1 MAKNEEKDVKTS
13 SKKETKKKNTLKSNE
28 VKKVAKVTKKETISK
43 KKSNIEKKEKTKI
56 SDTTSSKKTSSTHRK
71 IKPTA
76 KPMLAEY
83 YDLPYRYNQTI
94 VKQDLFWLFIIL
106 LKIILSKLKLMILQ
120 IVGILEL
127 GEPNCDYVIELGR
140 KYNDFANGDYIYIN
154 SSNDILSPNDHIL
167 FENMDLKN
175 VLFKNVKTS
184 RTYSKDK
191 LYGNIYDIYHALY
204 NDEFLNKL
212 SNPSSGEFIMK

>member
-94 VKQDLFWLFIIL
+94 VKILAQTPSTLFVYWDISDEDKNSLIKAHGENFFYVTRPIL
-106 LKIILSKLKLMILQ
+106 
-120 IVGILEL
+120 
-127 GEPNCDYVIELGR
+127 VIHNITKNYSFEIEI
-140 KYNDFANGDYIYIN
+140 NDFANSWYI
-154 SSNDILSPNDHIL
+154 
-167 FENMDLKN
+167 
-175 VLFKNVKTS
+175 
-184 RTYSKDK
+184 RTRRAK
-191 LYGNIYDIYHALY
+191 L
-204 NDEFLNKL
+204 
-212 SNPSSGEFIMK
+212 